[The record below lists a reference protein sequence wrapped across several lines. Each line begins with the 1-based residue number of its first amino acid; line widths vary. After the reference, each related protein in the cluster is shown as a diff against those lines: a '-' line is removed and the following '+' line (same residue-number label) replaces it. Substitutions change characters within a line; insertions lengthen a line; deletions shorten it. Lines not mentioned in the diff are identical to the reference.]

1 MLKKDKF
8 AYLHTTKAEKQ
19 EAHDKEVAELLYS
32 STTKQQLQQVE
43 VDKLLADSNKPP
55 IVHICNSIV
64 AAFADEK
71 DSDFIAKQ
79 KAFEITQGEPRIVGL
94 CDDVIH
100 AFTCKIDNGFIAT
113 VVRPQLNVTTRKELT
128 AVAVNSLAYYVHRHF
143 SNYPAIVAAISKL
156 NEYWIEYQREL
167 ELTGNYE

>member
-1 MLKKDKF
+1 MKKDKF

-32 STTKQQLQQVE
+32 STTKQQLQQME

-55 IVHICNSIV
+55 IVHICGKIMH
-64 AAFADEK
+64 AFAAHET
-71 DSDFIAKQ
+71 DSEFVAKQ
-79 KAFEITQGEPRIVGL
+79 KAFELVEGEPRIAGL
-94 CDDVIH
+94 CFDVIH

-128 AVAVNSLAYYVHRHF
+128 VVAVNSLAYYVHRHF
-143 SNYPAIVAAISKL
+143 SNYPAIVAAMGKL
-156 NEYWIEYQREL
+156 NEYWIDYQREL